1 MHVYNEFG
9 HNHIRPTH
17 GSLSY
22 PKDLSYPF
30 MEIELH
36 PAVSLLP
43 DTFNV
48 LIAPPE
54 MMVDAINSDLNLQ
67 RHRVLFVSGNYS
79 RILSRLSRNIT
90 ELDVRRAFTC
100 FQLMTILEENHHSF
114 LIVEHDPL
122 LYEDASEMVEYIAQH
137 LRQTSREAT
146 VLVYSPAL
154 DSHLEKMT
162 PLPTECSA
170 STKCPKHRRRVGRK
184 LGSCPDHRPPWRH
197 THEIALVTRS
207 DPA

>member
-1 MHVYNEFG
+1 
-9 HNHIRPTH
+9 
-17 GSLSY
+17 
-22 PKDLSYPF
+22 

-36 PAVSLLP
+36 PAVSLLE

-48 LIAPPE
+48 LVAPPE
-54 MMVDAINSDLNLQ
+54 MLADAINSNPNLQ
-67 RHRVLFVSGNYS
+67 RYKVLFISGNYS
-79 RILSRLSRNIT
+79 RILSRLNRNIT

-100 FQLMTILEENHHSF
+100 FQLMTMLDENHHTF

-154 DSHLEKMT
+154 DPHLERMT
-162 PLPTECSA
+162 PLADRVFCFYEM
-170 STKCPKHRRRVGRK
+170 PKAPARGRGK
-184 LGSCPDHRPPWRH
+184 ADQKMTGSQA
-197 THEIALVTRS
+197 TLEAYS
-207 DPA
+207 